1 MNSHPGIFLALVTR
15 KLGPIALAMMG
26 LVATAYAVDA
36 RLGAGTPLLLAQAAK
51 PAAKAAPA
59 GNAARAKADLDA
71 LIKSAKEEGE
81 VTIYS
86 AAPDSVPRRTGAA
99 FTAKYG
105 IKSGFIRLSTAPLA
119 QRYFAEAES
128 GTFAADIIITAGG
141 IDPYF
146 PDGLKKG
153 WVEPMSQAN
162 LPVLTAGEFPER
174 FYDGVSPVVQI
185 SPWMIAFNKDQV
197 KGADVPKDWTDMLDP
212 KWKGK
217 IILADPRVGLVFTQF
232 WSILYE
238 KYGEGFFTLL
248 RAQNPRRYPG
258 GIPAVQGL
266 AAGEGAMYPPV
277 IPPVVT
283 GVQEKGAP
291 VDTVTP
297 EFTTGTQFYLI
308 LTARGKAKHPN
319 AARLLANYIMSPD
332 GNKVFN
338 DEPGIVGIYDTRRLP
353 KQYVQPKPVNKEQ
366 VDSMAKL
373 LGF

>member
-1 MNSHPGIFLALVTR
+1 MSLFRHLSPWNRVGMA
-15 KLGPIALAMMG
+15 ALAI
-26 LVATAYAVDA
+26 VATMLYPHWVM
-36 RLGAGTPLLLAQAAK
+36 AQAAK
-51 PAAKAAPA
+51 ATKAAPVTGKPSPAAAAAAKAE
-59 GNAARAKADLDA
+59 LEA
-71 LIKSAKEEGE
+71 LIKAAKAEGQ
-81 VTIYS
+81 VVMYS
-86 AAPDSVPRRTGAA
+86 AAPDSVPKRTGAA

-105 IKSGFIRLSTAPLA
+105 IKTSFIRLSTAPLA
-119 QRYFAEAES
+119 QRFFAEAES
-128 GTFAADIIITAGG
+128 GTYAADLIITAGG
-141 IDPYF
+141 SEPYTT
-146 PDGLKKG
+146 DGIKKG
-153 WVEPMSQAN
+153 FIEPFDQSN
-162 LPVLTAGEFPER
+162 LPILKTGEYPKQ

-185 SPWMIAFNKDQV
+185 SLWMIAYNKDLV

-217 IILADPRVGLVFTQF
+217 ILLADPRVGLVFTQF
-232 WSILYE
+232 WNILYE

-283 GVQEKGAP
+283 GVQERGAP

-297 EFTTGTQFYLI
+297 EFTTGTQFYLA
-308 LTARGKAKHPN
+308 LTARGKAKNPN
-319 AARLLANYIMSPD
+319 AARLLANYIMSPE

-338 DEPGIVGIYDTRRLP
+338 EEPGIVGVYDTRRMP
-353 KQYVQPKPVNKEQ
+353 KQYVQPKPVSKEQ
-366 VDSMAKL
+366 VDNMAKL

>member
-1 MNSHPGIFLALVTR
+1 MTAYPRDSRTSIGS
-15 KLGPIALAMMG
+15 KLG
-26 LVATAYAVDA
+26 LVALMAFGLLATAHAVDNQPTL
-36 RLGAGTPLLLAQAAK
+36 RVPVLLAQATK
-51 PAAKAAPA
+51 PAAKAPA
-59 GNAARAKADLDA
+59 GNPVRAKADLDA
-71 LIKSAKEEGE
+71 LINAAKAEGE

-86 AAPDSVPRRTGAA
+86 AAPDSVPRRTGTA

-141 IDPYF
+141 LEPYF

-162 LPVLTAGEFPER
+162 LPVLTGGEFPER

-185 SPWMIAFNKDQV
+185 SPWMIAYNKDQV
-197 KGADVPKDWTDMLDP
+197 KGADIPKDWADMLDP

-217 IILADPRVGLVFTQF
+217 ILLADPRVGLVFTQF
-232 WSILYE
+232 WNILHE
-238 KYGEGFFTLL
+238 RYGDGFFAQL

-283 GVQEKGAP
+283 GVQERGAP

-319 AARLLANYIMSPD
+319 AARLLANYIMSPE
-332 GNKVFN
+332 GNTVFN
-338 DEPGIVGIYDTRRLP
+338 DEPGIVGVYDTRRLP

-366 VDSMAKL
+366 VDNMARL